1 MRERKAADSMEARVG
16 IKVSQPSNVF
26 SFHKHTQVLAIFR
39 DGNNL
44 NFSLHRWQWY
54 GMVDYSVGL

>member
-26 SFHKHTQVLAIFR
+26 FVSQP
-39 DGNNL
+39 
-44 NFSLHRWQWY
+44 
-54 GMVDYSVGL
+54 YSGTGHIQRRQ